1 MAMGDMVTARTSLV
15 RGKGKGKGTV
25 GPRATV
31 MRGGTKMRTEKV
43 GGVMGILKAREEGMG
58 ITSNTA
64 MVMDTRLKITD
75 QHPLTLT
82 PRMQVGI
89 QARRR
94 HSTIIPTARAWASP
108 QAADYNDH
116 KAHRAIRV
124 SNHPSEQAG

>member
-31 MRGGTKMRTEKV
+31 MRGGTKMR
-43 GGVMGILKAREEGMG
+43 MGILKAREEGMG

-64 MVMDTRLKITD
+64 MVMDTRLKSTD

-124 SNHPSEQAG
+124 SNHPSGQAG